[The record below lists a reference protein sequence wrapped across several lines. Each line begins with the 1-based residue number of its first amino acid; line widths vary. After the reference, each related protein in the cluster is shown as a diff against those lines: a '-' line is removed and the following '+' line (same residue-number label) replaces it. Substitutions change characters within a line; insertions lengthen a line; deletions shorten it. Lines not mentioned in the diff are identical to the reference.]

1 MKRQV
6 FFSFHYSND
15 NWRASQV
22 RNMGRVSGESTFSDN
37 EWEEVKLKSD
47 AMIES
52 WIDNQMAKRSCVV
65 VLIGENTAGRK
76 WINYEIKKAIELDKG
91 IVGIYIHNLKDRLGN
106 QNNQGRN
113 PFDDFKLPR
122 TGRSLSSYIRC
133 YNSPFFTSN
142 YVYEDIQSNMEE
154 LIEYAISH
162 RPSTW

>member
-76 WINYEIKKAIELDKG
+76 WINYEIKK
-91 IVGIYIHNLKDRLGN
+91 
-106 QNNQGRN
+106 Q
-113 PFDDFKLPR
+113 
-122 TGRSLSSYIRC
+122 LSWIKES
-133 YNSPFFTSN
+133 
-142 YVYEDIQSNMEE
+142 
-154 LIEYAISH
+154 
-162 RPSTW
+162 